1 MSLISDRV
9 ALARTGAN
17 DKVICRMA
25 SDWAVMGDV
34 QFLPGYCLLLPD
46 PVVPSLND
54 LDAESRTTY
63 LLEMTRIGNAVLE
76 ATGALRMNY
85 EILGNSEPELH
96 CHIFPAMHR
105 NPNSIVKC
113 LFGSMTGKPLPH
125 TQKKFMEICRRKLLN
140 FWLHKAEWLL
150 YLAESNLLLADRYCR
165 SGLGSR

>member
-25 SDWAVMGDV
+25 SGWAVMGDV

-63 LLEMTRIGNAVLE
+63 LLEMTRIGDAVLE

-96 CHIFPAMHR
+96 CHIFSRYASEPEQHR
-105 NPNSIVKC
+105 KMPVWFYDWKAAPPYTEEIHGN
-113 LFGSMTGKPLPH
+113 LR
-125 TQKKFMEICRRKLLN
+125 KKI
-140 FWLHKAEWLL
+140 AQ
-150 YLAESNLLLADRYCR
+150 LLA
-165 SGLGSR
+165 S